1 MCQQLGRPLP
11 KGDCL
16 SNISNKR
23 NQCPL
28 LRNREKAAKNPMP
41 DNHLDIR
48 TDYETVALPLSYIG
62 TATVDIVCIAAFTV
76 KRDGKRL

>member
-1 MCQQLGRPLP
+1 
-11 KGDCL
+11 
-16 SNISNKR
+16 
-23 NQCPL
+23 
-28 LRNREKAAKNPMP
+28 MP